1 MAFILDVAGDNEAL
15 VARNAT
21 GITDVAGL
29 RGKRVATAFAST
41 AHYSLL
47 AALQQAGLS
56 VVGRAAV
63 DLQPQA
69 SLAAWERGDV
79 DAVYTWLPTLD
90 ELRKDGT
97 QLIASRQLA
106 TAGKPT
112 LDLGV
117 VSTPFAQAHPDVVDT
132 WRKVETRA
140 LKQIHDDPGAA
151 AAAIGPEIGAT
162 PEDAANQLKQG
173 VYLTEQE
180 LTSSEWLGTDGNPGN
195 VAQNL
200 QSAAQF
206 LAEQKQIPARARP
219 GDVPEGDVH
228 EGAARCPR
236 KLRRRPRESVEAPAR
251 AADPDGSISV
261 AGVSHSYGG
270 RRGPVQALGPLDLDV
285 APGEFLV
292 LVGASGCGKST
303 LLRLIAGFER
313 PTEGTLTVSGTVPVP
328 GVGAGVVFQQPR
340 LFPWRSV
347 GGNVDLALTY
357 AGVGKADRLAAR
369 EGLLRRVGLAGMA
382 DRKVWEISG
391 GQQQRVA
398 IARALAART
407 PLLLLDEP
415 FAALDALTRE
425 RLQEDIRTVS
435 HETGRTSV
443 FVTHSAD
450 EAVFLGSRIIV
461 LTARPGRVA
470 LDLRVDLPRSGVDPD
485 ELRGSPEYAELRAQV
500 GHEVKV
506 AAG

>member
-1 MAFILDVAGDNEAL
+1 
-15 VARNAT
+15 
-21 GITDVAGL
+21 
-29 RGKRVATAFAST
+29 
-41 AHYSLL
+41 
-47 AALQQAGLS
+47 
-56 VVGRAAV
+56 
-63 DLQPQA
+63 
-69 SLAAWERGDV
+69 
-79 DAVYTWLPTLD
+79 
-90 ELRKDGT
+90 
-97 QLIASRQLA
+97 
-106 TAGKPT
+106 
-112 LDLGV
+112 
-117 VSTPFAQAHPDVVDT
+117 VSSQG
-132 WRKVETRA
+132 ET
-140 LKQIHDDPGAA
+140 AA
-151 AAAIGPEIGAT
+151 A
-162 PEDAANQLKQG
+162 
-173 VYLTEQE
+173 
-180 LTSSEWLGTDGNPGN
+180 
-195 VAQNL
+195 
-200 QSAAQF
+200 
-206 LAEQKQIPARARP
+206 
-219 GDVPEGDVH
+219 
-228 EGAARCPR
+228 
-236 KLRRRPRESVEAPAR
+236 ESVEAPAR

-261 AGVSHSYGG
+261 AGVSHSFGG

-292 LVGASGCGKST
+292 LVGASGCGTST